1 MSKRYELVFH
11 GELIA
16 GFTEAAAKQNVA
28 KLFKANEQQIAIFFS
43 GKRVVIKNQLDQAT
57 GEKYLQALKK
67 AGLNCQLT
75 EMGAAE
81 STVSSQPTSSANQPP
96 PTQQPPA
103 KPAEPSNQEASQTES
118 NEASTD
124 APEWSIAP
132 TGSLM
137 KEQSNTAPPPPPD
150 TSKLSI
156 APMKGYI
163 VEPSKKTPP
172 PAPDTSH
179 LSVKPEEKKE

>member
-11 GELIA
+11 GELIS
-16 GFTEAAAKQNVA
+16 GFTETAAKQNVA

-75 EMGAAE
+75 EMGASDSAA
-81 STVSSQPTSSANQPP
+81 SSRPTSHAKQPP
-96 PTQQPPA
+96 PAQAQQPP
-103 KPAEPSNQEASQTES
+103 KPAEPSDQASQAESSEASV
-118 NEASTD
+118 D

-137 KEQSNTAPPPPPD
+137 KEPSKTAPPPPPD
-150 TSKLSI
+150 TSELSI

-179 LSVKPEEKKE
+179 LSVKPAEKKD